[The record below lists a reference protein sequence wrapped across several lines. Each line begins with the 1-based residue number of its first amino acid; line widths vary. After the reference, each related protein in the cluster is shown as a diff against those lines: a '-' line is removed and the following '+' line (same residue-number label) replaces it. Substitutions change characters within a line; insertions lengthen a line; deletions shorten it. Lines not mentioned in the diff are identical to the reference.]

1 MVDVADAKHKMINKG
16 AKEGYIEKWVMREA
30 FNCKDDNGEIYLPQE
45 VLFRQKEQFSDG
57 VCVCKRE
64 RVCVCVCVC
73 ACSTCVCLS
82 LCLSVALSPFHAA
95 NPPLPPAPYSPL
107 SVWGMRP
114 SIQRYPELATNS
126 FKNEPGVGYYWIPG
140 LLKLN
145 TKL

>member
-57 VCVCKRE
+57 VCVCVCERERERE

-73 ACSTCVCLS
+73 VRACVRVCVRACM
-82 LCLSVALSPFHAA
+82 LCTRDGACTNTHLGQPSEDAL
-95 NPPLPPAPYSPL
+95 
-107 SVWGMRP
+107 GR
-114 SIQRYPELATNS
+114 
-126 FKNEPGVGYYWIPG
+126 G
-140 LLKLN
+140 L
-145 TKL
+145 